1 VAVLGLL
8 LHAQGH
14 RPRLENALREAVN
27 LKVDQ
32 LLIVDLGGNEDAAR
46 EAATTLALGCRNKGT
61 VLWSSE
67 PRGTTFSA
75 GFNGAAA
82 GCAAEALAARARIPP
97 QAKLQWGRGS

>member
-1 VAVLGLL
+1 
-8 LHAQGH
+8 
-14 RPRLENALREAVN
+14 
-27 LKVDQ
+27 VDQ

-82 GCAAEALAARARIPP
+82 GCAAEIARAERQIPP
-97 QAKLQWGRGS
+97 QIMLQWGRGQHRGKRRFHGSPSPNVMLPGFTSSR